1 VTTVEIVLLS
11 FCTVLLGAL
20 ILVAVQFLTALQ
32 KVLDRADATQART
45 QAFADRLLDRVMAGD
60 FAIFKAYQAAEEAPE
75 GGWEGPDPSEVRPP
89 DFEENPEERE
99 NYSLTG
105 MRLPSG

>member
-1 VTTVEIVLLS
+1 
-11 FCTVLLGAL
+11 
-20 ILVAVQFLTALQ
+20 
-32 KVLDRADATQART
+32 
-45 QAFADRLLDRVMAGD
+45 MAGD